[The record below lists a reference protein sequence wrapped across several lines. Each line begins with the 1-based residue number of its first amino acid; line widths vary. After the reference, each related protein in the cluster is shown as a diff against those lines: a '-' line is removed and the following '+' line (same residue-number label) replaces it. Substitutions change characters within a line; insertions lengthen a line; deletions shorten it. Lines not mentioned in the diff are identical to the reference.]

1 MGIYEMYE
9 VVDILNMYISI
20 YFINLLSAM
29 CLHSTENVNV
39 ALPALALV

>member
-9 VVDILNMYISI
+9 VVDISNIF
-20 YFINLLSAM
+20 FINLLSAM

>member
-1 MGIYEMYE
+1 MYE
-9 VVDILNMYISI
+9 VVDISNMYLFI

-39 ALPALALV
+39 ALPLPALALV